1 MKIYAVNNNDLSIRR
16 KSSSGGVFSLL
27 ASQIINEGGVV
38 YGASFNDEW
47 TVVHTRAD
55 NQEDLRRL
63 YGSKYAY
70 SKLGNSVQDAIKD
83 LKDGR
88 KVLFSGTPCQAA
100 IMRKFAGDHENLII
114 VEVVC
119 HGTPEAKYWTRYLD
133 EVCRRHNRSVKDIS
147 AINFRD
153 KRTGWKRYSMT
164 ISFSDGEEITS
175 FHGDN
180 PYYGAFLHNLTLR
193 EACFSCPFKYP
204 NGSQADITLGDFWK
218 LGTIAPDL
226 DNDEGTSLVIARTE
240 KGERLLIGIELI
252 REFAYDDIVKCNP
265 GVASASMRP
274 SKYDKFKK
282 KAADESISIINL
294 FESFIKPSLTLRLKI
309 GLKKSLS
316 ALYRGN

>member
-1 MKIYAVNNNDLSIRR
+1 MKIYAAQNNDLLIRR
-16 KSSSGGVFSLL
+16 KSSSGGIFSVL
-27 ASQIINEGGVV
+27 ALKIINEGGVV
-38 YGASFNDEW
+38 YGASFNGEW
-47 TVVHTRAD
+47 AVEHTRAD
-55 NQEDLRRL
+55 NPEDLCSL
-63 YGSKYAY
+63 YGSKYVY
-70 SKLGNSVQDAIKD
+70 GKLGNSVQDAIHD
-83 LKDGR
+83 LEDGR

-100 IMRKFAGDHENLII
+100 VMRKLAGDHKNLII

-119 HGTPEAKYWTRYLD
+119 HGTPESKYWTRYL
-133 EVCRRHNRSVKDIS
+133 EEECRRHNHSVNDIS
-147 AINFRD
+147 SVNFRD
-153 KRTGWKRYSMT
+153 KRSGWKRYSVT

-175 FHGDN
+175 FHGEN

-240 KGERLLIGIELI
+240 KGEGLLNGIELI